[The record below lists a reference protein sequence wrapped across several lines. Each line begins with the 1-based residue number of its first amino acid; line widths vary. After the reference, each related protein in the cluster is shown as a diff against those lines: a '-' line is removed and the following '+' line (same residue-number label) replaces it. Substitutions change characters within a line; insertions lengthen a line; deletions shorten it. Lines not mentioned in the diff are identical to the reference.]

1 MNEELAGNTHE
12 EGASAPS
19 SVGGSGSITPPST
32 PGLQESGMSTT
43 PMDIPGVPAAATGA
57 KYGKNKGLHKKKLL
71 YYIRLLL
78 IYSLPTTAFFICY
91 SVMNSYFFGAFIYV
105 LANKLN

>member
-57 KYGKNKGLHKKKLL
+57 KYGKNKGLHKKKFTIL
-71 YYIRLLL
+71 
-78 IYSLPTTAFFICY
+78 YSLIAYIFFTHNC
-91 SVMNSYFFGAFIYV
+91 FFYLLV
-105 LANKLN
+105 L

>member
-57 KYGKNKGLHKKKLL
+57 KFGKNGLHKKNYYTIFAYCLYILYPPLL
-71 YYIRLLL
+71 FLFAI
-78 IYSLPTTAFFICY
+78 
-91 SVMNSYFFGAFIYV
+91 V
-105 LANKLN
+105 L

>member
-57 KYGKNKGLHKKKLL
+57 KYGKNKGLHKK
-71 YYIRLLL
+71 RLLL
-78 IYSLPTTAFFICY
+78 YLLIAYIFFTHNC
-91 SVMNSYFFGAFIYV
+91 FFY
-105 LANKLN
+105 LL

>member
-57 KYGKNKGLHKKKLL
+57 KYGKNKGLHKKITIL
-71 YYIRLLL
+71 
-78 IYSLPTTAFFICY
+78 YSLIAYIFFTHHC
-91 SVMNSYFFGAFIYV
+91 FFY
-105 LANKLN
+105 LL

>member
-1 MNEELAGNTHE
+1 MNEELTGNTHE

-57 KYGKNKGLHKKKLL
+57 KYGKNKGLHKKNYYTIFAYCLYILYPPLL
-71 YYIRLLL
+71 FLFAI
-78 IYSLPTTAFFICY
+78 
-91 SVMNSYFFGAFIYV
+91 V
-105 LANKLN
+105 L

>member
-57 KYGKNKGLHKKKLL
+57 KYGKNKGLHKKDY
-71 YYIRLLL
+71 YYIWVVIIIVLLH
-78 IYSLPTTAFFICY
+78 P
-91 SVMNSYFFGAFIYV
+91 SVIQQTPWSKQKCAV
-105 LANKLN
+105 